1 MKSYDVSE
9 LVKAVQVVLDRNQES
24 QSLLD
29 EGDIDTL
36 LQQEIIRSKLTE
48 AAKIIESEAPS
59 HLIAGGTQI
68 EDADI
73 AWKAVGNTYVG
84 DMLVPTDFMRL
95 VSLQMK
101 DWGRPGKLISEDD
114 AEYQWQSSRWSGVR
128 GCPEKPI
135 VAAVQYADGL
145 HLELYSCLSKDTSI
159 KRFVYLPLPSVED
172 GELKLCEKLKDAIV
186 YEAAFLTC
194 QSLGDANTAQMMQWT
209 AYKLAEIPTQTAAV
223 PAQQQE
229 G

>member
-1 MKSYDVSE
+1 MKSYDVEE
-9 LVKAVQVVLDRNQES
+9 LVKAVQVVLDRNQVS

-29 EGDIDTL
+29 DGDTDTL
-36 LQQEIIRSKLTE
+36 SQKEIIRGKLAE
-48 AAKIIESEAPS
+48 AARIIESEAPS
-59 HLIAGGTQI
+59 HLIAGGKSM

-73 AWKAVGNTYVG
+73 AWKAVGDTYVG
-84 DMLVPTDFMRL
+84 DMLVPSDFMRL
-95 VSLQMK
+95 VSLQMA
-101 DWGRPGKLISEDD
+101 DWSRPGRLISEDD

-145 HLELYSCLSKDTSI
+145 HLELYSCEKNETNI
-159 KRFVYLPLPSVED
+159 KRFVYLPLPSIASEKI
-172 GELKLCEKLKDAIV
+172 GLCEKLKDAIV

-194 QSLGDANTAQMMQWT
+194 QTLGDVNTAQMMQWT
-209 AYKLAEIPTQTAAV
+209 AYKLAEIPATSPAV
-223 PAQQQE
+223 AQEQQE